1 MKLEELKKQMSD
13 MFGDRYID
21 GTKANNYE
29 KKKTKQ
35 QKPKVYGQK
44 PSN

>member
-1 MKLEELKKQMSD
+1 MKLEDFKKQMSE
-13 MFGDRYID
+13 MLGDKYID
-21 GTKANNYE
+21 GNKVNNYE

-35 QKPKVYGQK
+35 QKSKVYGQK